1 VAASV
6 RQRWPDVG
14 ESVEYSCS
22 VGWLGCED
30 GIVFVAYNQAWMDQS
45 SSWWVKANR
54 AKEHLDSL
62 SRLVDEFRALGPY
75 SLTAEPTE
83 KAGRLA
89 YRLRF
94 SRPVPVALSA
104 TVGDV
109 LHNLRAALESLAFEV
124 ARRSQGGFLTADQEK
139 VSTFPICQTP
149 QAFDAFFNG
158 KKGLLY
164 DSRARAAF
172 RSV

>member
-1 VAASV
+1 MRPVKDSNRGDARVAALGLTPAS
-6 RQRWPDVG
+6 RFNIRCG
-14 ESVEYSCS
+14 

-30 GIVFVAYNQAWMDQS
+30 GTVFVAYDQAWMDQS
-45 SSWWVKANR
+45 SSWWAKANR
-54 AKEHLDSL
+54 AKGHIDSL

-94 SRPVPVALSA
+94 STLVPVAVST

-124 ARRSQGGFLTADQEK
+124 ARRQSGR
-139 VSTFPICQTP
+139 I
-149 QAFDAFFNG
+149 FD
-158 KKGLLY
+158 
-164 DSRARAAF
+164 R
-172 RSV
+172 

>member
-1 VAASV
+1 
-6 RQRWPDVG
+6 
-14 ESVEYSCS
+14 
-22 VGWLGCED
+22 
-30 GIVFVAYNQAWMDQS
+30 VFVAYDQAWMDQS
-45 SSWWVKANR
+45 SSWWAKANR
-54 AKEHLDSL
+54 AKEHIDSL
-62 SRLVDEFRALGPY
+62 SRLVDEFRALGPC

-94 SRPVPVALSA
+94 SRPVPVALNP

-124 ARRSQGGFLTADQEK
+124 ARRSQGGSLTADQEK

-149 QAFDAFFNG
+149 KRLTLFSTAG
-158 KKGLLY
+158 KGCCTTAG
-164 DSRARAAF
+164 RAQ
-172 RSV
+172 RSVRFSPS